1 MNPAPATR
9 VAEGSCVPGG
19 LGVPCSRQVVFRRSQ
34 IDPSLWLQN
43 VFSSRCEMPFCVRAA
58 KHVVLKVRN
67 VICIQQ
73 LTRPSH
79 DLSQVKKT

>member
-1 MNPAPATR
+1 MAKHGPNGWDPQNFTPA
-9 VAEGSCVPGG
+9 G
-19 LGVPCSRQVVFRRSQ
+19 GVPLMDLRSGRLGWNFMAF
-34 IDPSLWLQN
+34 PGPLGEPLA
-43 VFSSRCEMPFCVRAA
+43 VAA